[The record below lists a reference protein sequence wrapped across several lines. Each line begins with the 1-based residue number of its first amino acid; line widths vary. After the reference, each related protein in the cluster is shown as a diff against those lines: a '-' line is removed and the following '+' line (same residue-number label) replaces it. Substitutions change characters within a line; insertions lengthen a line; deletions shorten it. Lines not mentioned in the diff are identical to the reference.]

1 MKKILLLSAVLLA
14 AATLTLQAQDEDYPH
29 GFYLKPTGSYF
40 IKVTPVE
47 FPAIS
52 GMPARDRSFTIDP
65 QTGETTTTSEKA
77 LTGSFGEGWRAG
89 LTLGYRFNRIL
100 GVELGLNM
108 YQSTEQD
115 MMRRNGTIGGNT
127 VLNLNTVGKIR
138 AYDVAPALVAHFPSA
153 GMIRPYAKVGVIV
166 PVGGYLQ
173 INTSLDD
180 KTGQFAEEAGF
191 TSPVPGTHIALQLER
206 EERINPRPT
215 IGFQSAVGVDFTIS
229 DHCSVFAEVEY
240 RNISVGGKDKDLKKY
255 SGTAT
260 VVSDATLQ
268 PVPGV
273 PQTPITMENASAS
286 LKDVTYHSELTP
298 GMNVEGWEDFDRNR
312 PADDLRS
319 YVNIGGLGLNAGLK
333 FYLNR

>member
-1 MKKILLLSAVLLA
+1 MKKTIAFTALLLAVGTLA
-14 AATLTLQAQDEDYPH
+14 LKAQDDYPH
-29 GFYLKPTGSYF
+29 GFYVKPTGSYF

-52 GMPARDRSFTIDP
+52 GMPARDRSFTINP

-89 LTLGYRFNRIL
+89 LTFGYRFNRIL
-100 GVELGLNM
+100 GVELGVNM

-115 MMRRNGTIGGNT
+115 MMRQNGTLGGNT
-127 VLNLNTVGKIR
+127 VLSLNTVGKIR
-138 AYDVAPALVAHFPSA
+138 AYDVAPALVAYVPVE
-153 GMIRPYAKVGVIV
+153 GMIKPYTKVGIIV

-173 INTSLDD
+173 INTTLDD
-180 KTGQFAEEAGF
+180 KTGQFAQEAGF
-191 TSPVPGTHIALQLER
+191 TSPIPATHIALALER

-215 IGFQSAVGVDFTIS
+215 VGFQAAVGTDFMIS
-229 DHCSVFAEVEY
+229 DHCSVFVEVEY
-240 RNISVGGKDKDLKKY
+240 RNISVGGKDKELKKY

-268 PVPGV
+268 PVPGA

-286 LKDVTYHSELTP
+286 QKDVTYHSELTP
-298 GMNVEGWEDFDRNR
+298 GMNVEGWEDFDRSR
-312 PADDLRS
+312 PSDDLRS
-319 YVNIGGLGLNAGLK
+319 YVNIGGLGLNAGVK
-333 FYLNR
+333 FFLSR